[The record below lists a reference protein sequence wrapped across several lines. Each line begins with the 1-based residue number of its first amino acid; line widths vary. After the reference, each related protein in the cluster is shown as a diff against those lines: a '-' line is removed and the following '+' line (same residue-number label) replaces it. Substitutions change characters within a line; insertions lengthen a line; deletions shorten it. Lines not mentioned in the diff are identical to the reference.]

1 MKNYNSSCVESIR
14 SNLDGLDAVVE
25 AGPLRGKDE
34 LVGPQRVHD
43 AGGDQGSFERK
54 IEIICL
60 KT

>member
-1 MKNYNSSCVESIR
+1 MREDSIH

-54 IEIICL
+54 I
-60 KT
+60 